1 MWMNVDHFS
10 LSKMRGYLPFY
21 LRFLTFLGQ
30 FTKYI
35 FSFSSS
41 SIISRMTDSKLI
53 LRGWKRVN
61 LCVNI
66 LFNQINVLIKQN
78 SCRIKIAW
86 GRVNPNSTVRI
97 LIWRHLFLN
106 LEFLVMEKRL
116 GKYWLDVWNW
126 DVFTINYWDSV
137 H

>member
-10 LSKMRGYLPFY
+10 LSKMRSYLPFY

-30 FTKYI
+30 FPKYI
-35 FSFSSS
+35 FSLSSR
-41 SIISRMTDSKLI
+41 SIIRRMTDSKLI
-53 LRGWKRVN
+53 LRSWKLVN

-66 LFNQINVLIKQN
+66 LFDQINVFVKQN
-78 SCRIKIAW
+78 SCGIKIAL

-97 LIWRHLFLN
+97 LIWGHLFLN

-126 DVFTINYWDSV
+126 DVFSINYWDSV